1 MNNINIMNKIILF
14 LLLIPFASFSQSK
27 VSSEFIDSIVNVSMN
42 KFPQAGVA
50 IGVIQDG
57 KITHLKGYGIASKN
71 SNTSVDE
78 NTLFAIASNSK
89 AFTATV
95 LGILV
100 DQGKINWEDKVID
113 HIPEFRMYDSYVT
126 ANFTILDLLTHRSGL
141 GLGAG
146 DLMFFPDGADFTI
159 DDIIASFQ
167 HQIPVSDFRTK
178 YDYDNLLYMVAG
190 EVVNRA
196 SGKSWDNFVQ
206 DEIMAKLGMSK
217 SVGLYQNISNNPN
230 VAFPH
235 KTENNE
241 IIEIGAY
248 SNIDGGFGAAGGI
261 YSNVTDMSKW
271 VQMHLN
277 NGLYGAS
284 LNDTLISKSNHKEL
298 WKVHTNIKSDPY
310 GWGVY
315 KSHYLGYGLGFLLQ
329 DQGGYSVINHS
340 GGLPGMLSMVTMIPE
355 LNAGIIVLT
364 NSAPGGLSLVT
375 LTNEIKDE
383 IIGAEE
389 FDWLVWAE
397 ERLAHSASE
406 ADSVVNAVW
415 EQVEKSKKTKLD
427 FSNYLGRYKDNWFGE
442 VVVYEK
448 DGNLWFKSLRSP
460 KLEGEMKFYKA
471 NTFAIAWEYQDM
483 DCDAFIS
490 FQLDENGNGT
500 SASMK
505 GISPAID
512 FSFDF
517 QDLDLIKIID

>member
-1 MNNINIMNKIILF
+1 MNKIIF
-14 LLLIPFASFSQSK
+14 LLLLMPFASFSQRM
-27 VSSEFIDSIVNVSMN
+27 VSSEFIDSLVKVSMN

-57 KITHLKGYGIASKN
+57 EITHLKGYGIASKN
-71 SNTSVDE
+71 SNTLVDE
-78 NTLFAIASNSK
+78 STLFAIASNSK
-89 AFTATV
+89 AFTSTA

-100 DQGKINWEDKVID
+100 DQGKIAWEDKVID
-113 HIPEFRMYDSYVT
+113 HIPEFRMYDFYVT

-146 DLMFFPDGADFTI
+146 DLMFFPDGSDFTI
-159 DDIIASFQ
+159 DDVIASFKYQ
-167 HQIPVSDFRTK
+167 TPVSDFRTK

-190 EVVNRA
+190 EVVHRV
-196 SGKSWDNFVQ
+196 SGQSWDNFVQ
-206 DEIMAKLGMSK
+206 DVIMAELGMNS
-217 SVGLYQNISNNPN
+217 SVGLYQNIANNPN

-248 SNIDGGFGAAGGI
+248 SNNGGGFGAAGGI

-271 VQMHLN
+271 VLMHLN
-277 NGLYGAS
+277 NGLYGES
-284 LNDTLISKSNHKEL
+284 LNDTLISRSNHKEL
-298 WKVHTNIKSDPY
+298 WKIHTIINSDPR

-315 KSHYLGYGLGFLLQ
+315 SSHYTGYGLGFLIQ

-364 NSAPGGLSLVT
+364 NSAPGGLSLIT

-397 ERLAHSASE
+397 ERLAHSDAE
-406 ADSVVNAVW
+406 AEAVVNAVW
-415 EQVEKSKKTKLD
+415 EQVEKSKKIKID
-427 FSNYLGRYKDNWFGE
+427 FRNYIGRYKDNWFGE
-442 VVVYEK
+442 VVIYEK
-448 DGNLWFKSLRSP
+448 DGDLWFKSLRSP

-471 NTFAIAWEYQDM
+471 NTFAIAWDYQDM

-490 FQLDENGNGT
+490 FQLDENGNGL
-500 SASMK
+500 SATMK

-517 QDLDLIKIID
+517 QDLNLIKIIE

>member
-1 MNNINIMNKIILF
+1 MNKLILS
-14 LLLIPFASFSQSK
+14 LLLIPFLSFSQSK

-57 KITHLKGYGIASKN
+57 KISHLKGYGIASKN
-71 SNTSVDE
+71 TNTSVDE

-89 AFTATV
+89 AFTATA

-126 ANFTILDLLTHRSGL
+126 ANFTIQDLLTHRSGL

-167 HQIPVSDFRTK
+167 YLTPVSNFRTK

-190 EVVNRA
+190 EVVNRV

-206 DEIMAKLGMSK
+206 NEIMAKLGMNS

-248 SNIDGGFGAAGGI
+248 SNFDGSFGAAGGI

-277 NGLYGAS
+277 NGLYGDS
-284 LNDTLISKSNHKEL
+284 LNNTLISKSNHKEL
-298 WKVHTNIKSDPY
+298 WKIHTNIISDPY
-310 GWGVY
+310 GRGY
-315 KSHYLGYGLGFLLQ
+315 YNSHYRGYGLGFFLQ

-355 LNAGIIVLT
+355 LNSGIIVLT

-375 LTNEIKDE
+375 LTNEIKDK

-389 FDWLVWAE
+389 FDWLAWAE
-397 ERLAHSASE
+397 KRLAHSTSE
-406 ADSVVNAVW
+406 ADSMVNAVW
-415 EQVEKSKKTKLD
+415 KQVEKSKKTKLD
-427 FSNYLGRYKDNWFGE
+427 FRNYLGRYKDNWFGE

-460 KLEGEMKFYKA
+460 KLEGEMKLYKA

>member
-1 MNNINIMNKIILF
+1 MNKIIFL
-14 LLLIPFASFSQSK
+14 LLLIPVTSFSQTN
-27 VSSEFIDSIVNVSMN
+27 VSSKFIDSIVNLSMN

-50 IGVIQDG
+50 IGVIQDS

-89 AFTATV
+89 AFTATA

-100 DQGKINWEDKVID
+100 DQGKIDWKDKVID
-113 HIPEFRMYDSYVT
+113 HIPEFKMYDSYVT

-146 DLMFFPDGADFTI
+146 DLMFFPDGSDFTI
-159 DDIIASFQ
+159 DDVIASFQ
-167 HQIPVSDFRTK
+167 HQTPVSDFRTK
-178 YDYDNLLYMVAG
+178 YDYDNLLYVVAG
-190 EVVNRA
+190 EVVHRV

-206 DEIMAKLGMSK
+206 DEIMVKLGMNS
-217 SVGLYQNISNNPN
+217 SVGLYQNIFNNPN

-235 KTENNE
+235 KTENDKV
-241 IIEIGAY
+241 IEIDAY
-248 SNIDGGFGAAGGI
+248 TKNDGSLGAAGGI

-277 NGLYGAS
+277 NGLFGDN
-284 LNDTLISKSNHKEL
+284 LDDTLISKSNHKEL
-298 WKVHTNIKSDPY
+298 WKIHTNIYSDPY

-315 KSHYLGYGLGFLLQ
+315 ESHYTGYGLGFFLQ
-329 DQGGYSVINHS
+329 DQGGYSVANHS
-340 GGLPGMLSMVTMIPE
+340 GGLPGMLSMVTIIPE

-383 IIGAEE
+383 IIGTKE
-389 FDWLVWAE
+389 FDWLGWAE
-397 ERLAHSASE
+397 ERLSHSASE
-406 ADSVVNAVW
+406 SDSVVNAVW
-415 EQVEKSKKTKLD
+415 DQVEKSKKTKLD
-427 FSNYLGRYKDNWFGE
+427 FNNYLGRYKDNWFGE
-442 VVVYEK
+442 VMVYEK
-448 DGNLWFKSLRSP
+448 DSKLWFKSLRSP
-460 KLEGEMKFYKA
+460 KLKGEMKFYRA

-490 FQLDENGNGT
+490 FLLDENGNGT

-517 QDLDLIKIID
+517 QDLDLIRIIE